1 MYHRVMGVDY
11 GDKRVGVALSDP
23 LKIIA
28 SAFEVVQNKSQSGV
42 IDRLLE
48 IIREYDVD
56 EIVMGLPLQMDGEI
70 GDRALLHKQFGEM
83 LSNASGIEVKY
94 LDERLTSVEA
104 EEILIEGG
112 VSRDKR
118 KGLID
123 KVAAQIILQS
133 YLDN

>member
-1 MYHRVMGVDY
+1 MYERVMGVDY

-28 SAFEVVQNKSQSGV
+28 TAFEVIQNKSKESV
-42 IDRLLE
+42 IERLVE
-48 IIREYDVD
+48 IIKEYNVN

-70 GDRALLHKQFGEM
+70 GDRALLHKEFGEM
-83 LSNASGIEVKY
+83 LSEKTGLTVTY

-104 EEILIEGG
+104 EELLIEGG
-112 VSRDKR
+112 VTREKR